1 MKKLIISIG
10 LVSAF
15 MLYSF
20 MLPSMSFGYRGWA
33 VGQWRLEQFYS
44 EPGRDIVFKATIE
57 ITRDW
62 GVFYGRIYYDVL
74 GTWEPIEDIVV
85 NDNFIQFTRPTHGPQ
100 IYSGTFNGNEITGT
114 YRDMT
119 LRGEW
124 QWRAMRN

>member
-1 MKKLIISIG
+1 
-10 LVSAF
+10 
-15 MLYSF
+15 MLSSSVF
-20 MLPSMSFGYRGWA
+20 VTTSFGYRGWA

-44 EPGRDIVFKATIE
+44 EPGRDVIFKATVDIS
-57 ITRDW
+57 RQD
-62 GVFYGRIYYDVL
+62 GFFYGRIYYDVL
-74 GTWEPIEDIVV
+74 GTWEPIENIVV